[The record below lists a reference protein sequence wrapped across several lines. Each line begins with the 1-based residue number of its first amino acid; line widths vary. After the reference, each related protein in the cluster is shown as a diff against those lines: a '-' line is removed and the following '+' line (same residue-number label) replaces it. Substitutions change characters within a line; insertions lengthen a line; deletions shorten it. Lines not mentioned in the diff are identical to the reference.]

1 MHLIGYEDIAP
12 DPKLDAALA
21 RLRPELPTWIFT
33 ASTSEHVARCV
44 DALQLRSLQA
54 ASRGTIDTRTCK
66 LETKHSPASFAAAMA
81 AAAQTEPSGCVL
93 CDDSVKNIKA
103 AKAAGW
109 QTVLVGMTDRDSG
122 EKIVCAEAD
131 FHLPSLHA
139 LPEAMPELFV
149 DA

>member
-1 MHLIGYEDIAP
+1 
-12 DPKLDAALA
+12 
-21 RLRPELPTWIFT
+21 
-33 ASTSEHVARCV
+33 
-44 DALQLRSLQA
+44 
-54 ASRGTIDTRTCK
+54 
-66 LETKHSPASFAAAMA
+66 MA

-93 CDDSVKNIKA
+93 RDDSVKNIKA